1 MTLEQLRAIVVEG
14 SYNEN
19 ATLIRKLYFDTFGVR
34 FKSKCSNCL
43 QDAVIELIT
52 DLSKKKDIGEYQL
65 HHYTAVYDEKTKR
78 AYNHITINDE
88 VAKRVLEL
96 HPELSFKFKKMPE

>member
-1 MTLEQLRAIVVEG
+1 MTLEQLRAIVLDG

-19 ATLIRKLYFDTFGVR
+19 ATLIRRLYFETFNMR
-34 FKSKCSNCL
+34 LKTKCSNCL

-65 HHYTAVYDEKTKR
+65 LHYTAVYDEKTKK
-78 AYNHITINDE
+78 AYNHITITDD

-96 HPELSFKFKKMPE
+96 HPELSFKFKKIPE

>member
-1 MTLEQLRAIVVEG
+1 MTLEQLRAVVVEN

-19 ATLIRKLYFDTFGVR
+19 AKLIRRLYFETFKMR
-34 FKSKCSNCL
+34 LRTNCSNCL

-52 DLSKKKDIGEYQL
+52 NLSKDKDIGKYQL
-65 HHYTAVYDEKTKR
+65 YHYTAVYDEKTKK
-78 AYNHITINDE
+78 AYNHITITDE